1 MTIRAIAATPGL
13 MTKNAFCELAQFGLI
28 RFSGAEA
35 QTFLHNQ
42 LTCDVAELAPGKSS
56 YGSYCT
62 PKGRVLATFL
72 LWRSG
77 EDFFMQL
84 PSSLRE
90 PIQKQISKYILRAKV
105 KATDATPEWTL
116 LGVAGKDAAAL
127 VQRTVGGA
135 PKAVH
140 QVAHASGAMVIKL
153 PGDRYEIV
161 AARDKAQALLTSLES
176 GAEKAGA
183 DYWDWLDIR
192 AGIPTILTA
201 TQEAFVPQM
210 VNLDLIGGV
219 SLTKG
224 CYPGQEIVSRMHYR
238 GTLKQRMY
246 LANVAGSNAPQPG
259 EKLYSP
265 DFGEQA
271 CGTIINAAHSPQGG
285 HDVLAVI
292 QIASAGKGEVR
303 WKSLGGA
310 RLEFIQLPYSVSV
323 PG

>member
-1 MTIRAIAATPGL
+1 
-13 MTKNAFCELAQFGLI
+13 MTKNAFCELAHFGLI

-42 LTCDVAELAPGKSS
+42 LTCDVGALAPGRST
-56 YGSYCT
+56 YGGYCT

-72 LWRSG
+72 LWRTD

-84 PSSLRE
+84 PTPLRE
-90 PIQKQISKYILRAKV
+90 PTQKQLTKYILRAKV

-127 VQRTVGGA
+127 VQRTVGEA
-135 PKAVH
+135 PTAVH
-140 QVAHASGAMVIKL
+140 QVAQAAGAMVIKL

-161 AARDKAQALLTSLES
+161 AAREKAPTLLASLAS
-176 GAEKAGA
+176 GAEKASA
-183 DYWDWLDIR
+183 DYWDWLSIR
-192 AGIPTILTA
+192 AGIATILPA

-246 LANVAGSNAPQPG
+246 LANVAGTNLPQPG
-259 EKLYSP
+259 DKLYSA

-271 CGTIINAAHSPQGG
+271 CGTVVNASRSPEGG
-285 HDVLAVI
+285 HDLLAVI
-292 QIASAGKGEVR
+292 QIASAGKGDVH
-303 WKSLGGA
+303 WKSLGGPK
-310 RLEFIQLPYSVSV
+310 LGFIDLPYSISV
-323 PG
+323 PA